1 MQKPV
6 EREWE
11 LSIDPDT
18 VRLLAGKAR
27 AISAGLNS
35 DYDDGHEHEVE
46 IDGEARDTHQHDGLI
61 EEEEEDLT
69 EEEFRELVAD
79 LNVDEAAE
87 LMALAWIGRGDYDIS
102 EWSNAVNDAKQHGAK
117 RVATYLLG
125 MPMLGDWL
133 DEALDAIGVR

>member
-11 LSIDPDT
+11 LSIDPET

-27 AISAGLNS
+27 AISAALNT
-35 DYDDGHEHEVE
+35 DYDGGHEHEVE
-46 IDGEARDTHQHDGLI
+46 IDGDARDRHQHDGLI

-79 LNVDEAAE
+79 LNVDELAD
-87 LMALAWIGRGDYDIS
+87 LVALAWIGRGDYDVS
-102 EWSNAVNDAKQHGAK
+102 EWANAVADARQHGAK
-117 RVATYLLG
+117 HVATYLLG
-125 MPMLGDWL
+125 MPMLCDWL
-133 DEALDAIGVR
+133 IDGLDALGAS